1 MHLPVAGRA
10 SLQRQFP
17 GHDMLVTIATFSFPH
32 EAHIAK
38 AKLDALGIPSFIA
51 DEHTINMQWLYSDAM
66 GGVRLQVP
74 REVAAEALEALAE
87 DASME
92 AESNPDGGLHST
104 PEPEPDPEADV
115 NPAPEVAACPQCG
128 GALGA
133 PYAEGK
139 RPAILTWL
147 VLGLP
152 LWPVRQVRK
161 CTACGKTTTV

>member
-1 MHLPVAGRA
+1 
-10 SLQRQFP
+10 
-17 GHDMLVTIATFSFPH
+17 MLVTIATFSFPH

-74 REVAAEALEALAE
+74 GEVAAEALEALNE
-87 DASME
+87 DVGME
-92 AESNPDGGLHST
+92 ADLEAEANPGGGLSST
-104 PEPEPDPEADV
+104 PEPESDPEADV
-115 NPAPEVAACPQCG
+115 NPAPEMAACPQCG
-128 GALGA
+128 GVLGA
-133 PYAEGK
+133 PSAEGR

-152 LWPVRQVRK
+152 LWPVRKVRT
-161 CTACGKTTTV
+161 CEACGKTTTA